1 MDQSLGVH
9 LGVQIGGQ
17 FADAEQLPNN
27 HRHDASMGPFR
38 KRRCDAV
45 SGEAMSL
52 PQSAA
57 RAAVRASWPA
67 WLVLTSIV
75 LYIVLWVGH
84 HQQWSWLRMFDWS
97 LLNPAH
103 DIGIKHTGWVR
114 FWVVVSFVLG
124 PVPLRLLGLAAAL
137 IVLMRRRVRM
147 ALLLL
152 ACAPFNGF
160 VTMLGKDL
168 AGRPRPATA
177 LVTLPETSFPSGHA
191 LEAMACVLAL
201 LTLWL
206 PMTKSRPV
214 WVMVAAAGGL
224 AVFTVGV
231 ARVALNVHH
240 PSDVI
245 AGWALGYVYFMVCLW
260 VFRPESQPRDP
271 TGA

>member
-1 MDQSLGVH
+1 MNR
-9 LGVQIGGQ
+9 
-17 FADAEQLPNN
+17 EQTAP
-27 HRHDASMGPFR
+27 R
-38 KRRCDAV
+38 V
-45 SGEAMSL
+45 
-52 PQSAA
+52 AA
-57 RAAVRASWPA
+57 KACWPA
-67 WLVLTSIV
+67 WLVLVAV
-75 LYIVLWVGH
+75 LLYAVLWVGH
-84 HQQWSWLRMFDWS
+84 HQHWTWVGAFDWS

-103 DIGIKHTGWVR
+103 DIGIKHPGWVR
-114 FWVVVSFVLG
+114 FWVAVSFVLG

-137 IVLMRRRVRM
+137 IVLVRRRVRM

-160 VTMLGKDL
+160 VTMIAKDM

-177 LVTLPETSFPSGHA
+177 LVAVPETSFPSGHA
-191 LEAMACVLAL
+191 TEATACVLAL
-201 LTLWL
+201 LTLLL
-206 PMTKSRPV
+206 PMMKSRPIRIIARV
-214 WVMVAAAGGL
+214 VGAL

-240 PSDVI
+240 PSDVV